1 MKTLQHI
8 LDDKKHKEVISIA
21 PNRPVFDALVILA
34 EYKIG
39 ALAVVENSKLVGIF
53 SERDYARE
61 VILQG
66 RSSKTTQIFEVM
78 TSKVITG
85 KPDDMVDKTLNLMS
99 EKRFRHLPV
108 LEGARGCQANRGRGH
123 SSRLRVSGRKRQVR
137 TRLHRRRSD
146 FHRSLAG
153 IHSGHGFENGEPPAD
168 DSGRSCHRARPGKA
182 RGLI

>member
-39 ALAVVENSKLVGIF
+39 ALAVVENGKLVGIF

-66 RSSKTTQIFEVM
+66 RSSKTTQINEVM
-78 TSKVITG
+78 TAKVISG
-85 KPDDMVDKTLNLMS
+85 KPDDMVDKAMSLMS
-99 EKRFRHLPV
+99 EKNIRHLPV
-108 LEGARGCQANRGRGH
+108 MDGETLIGMLSLGDLVKETIAYQQRLIAELESYIKG
-123 SSRLRVSGRKRQVR
+123 
-137 TRLHRRRSD
+137 
-146 FHRSLAG
+146 
-153 IHSGHGFENGEPPAD
+153 
-168 DSGRSCHRARPGKA
+168 
-182 RGLI
+182 

>member
-1 MKTLQHI
+1 MKTLLQV
-8 LDDKKHKEVISIA
+8 LSDKKHKEIISIA

-39 ALAVVENSKLVGIF
+39 ALAVMEGDKLVGIF

-66 RSSKTTQIFEVM
+66 RSSKTTQIVEVM
-78 TSKVITG
+78 TAKVITG

-108 LEGARGCQANRGRGH
+108 LDGDKMIGMLSIGDLVKEIIAYQQ
-123 SSRLRVSGRKRQVR
+123 RLIAELESYIKG
-137 TRLHRRRSD
+137 
-146 FHRSLAG
+146 
-153 IHSGHGFENGEPPAD
+153 
-168 DSGRSCHRARPGKA
+168 
-182 RGLI
+182 